1 MDYPEDHVKPKKIEP
16 SQQELAEKK
25 KKEDLEY
32 SKKVAQEASDY
43 NEQL

>member
-1 MDYPEDHVKPKKIEP
+1 M
-16 SQQELAEKK
+16 

-43 NEQL
+43 NEKLQKLNEEK